1 MAAPG
6 CFCLGSALIGA
17 ADRSARRA
25 LDSIVCIPA
34 PDETLPIVR
43 CATGFHQPL
52 DRLGLRLYISAKRFA
67 TQPLVLT
74 ICPSST
80 FSVTWQTEL
89 AKSTAI
95 CLHIAG
101 ALRTPL
107 RHHECGQVWCSECP
121 SQRSNSS
128 PLWVRRR
135 FLHLSRPHHRHGSSI
150 IKIQKTEPGVPIMHS
165 TVAHFAPWTVES
177 YAFA

>member
-1 MAAPG
+1 MLSRSGVVVAAPG

-43 CATGFHQPL
+43 CAAGFHQPL

-80 FSVTWQTEL
+80 FSVTCKRTWPNPLQSACTSLEPSERHFGTTSVV
-89 AKSTAI
+89 KSGAVSAHHSAQIALPYGFDVASFIFLDPIIATA
-95 CLHIAG
+95 
-101 ALRTPL
+101 
-107 RHHECGQVWCSECP
+107 
-121 SQRSNSS
+121 
-128 PLWVRRR
+128 
-135 FLHLSRPHHRHGSSI
+135 HLL
-150 IKIQKTEPGVPIMHS
+150 
-165 TVAHFAPWTVES
+165 
-177 YAFA
+177 